1 MFLPTTRTEM
11 GRLGWKKADVIL
23 VTGDSYIDSPFMGIA
38 VIGKVL
44 AAAGFKTAV
53 IAQPDVHSA
62 HDISRLGEPRLFW
75 GISGGSIDSM
85 VANYTAVKK
94 RRKKD
99 DYTPGGWNT
108 RRPDRAVIVY
118 ANLIRHYFKDT
129 RPIVLGGIE
138 ASLRRIVHYDFWS
151 NAIRRSILFDARAD
165 YLVYGMGER
174 TVVALGQSLE
184 AGKDPRGITGLCY
197 ITGEKPDNFI
207 ELPSF
212 KDVSVDKNRLIDMF
226 TTFYRNNDPLSA
238 QGLVQKHD
246 TRYLVQNPPSALL
259 TQKELDHV
267 HDLDFERDLHPF
279 YSKQGHVKALATI
292 KFSLTTHRGCYGE
305 CNFCAIAVHQGR
317 TIQWRSP
324 GSIVKEAQLLSQ
336 YPDFKGY
343 ILDAGGPTANMY
355 GYECAKKKRDGP
367 CPDRRCLFPEIC
379 PVLKIDHSEQV
390 ALLRK
395 IRSIKGVKKVFVASG
410 LRYDLVLADKKHGAG
425 YLKEIVNHHVSGQ
438 LKVAPEHSEDAVLQ
452 KMGKCGRVPLI
463 EFKNLFFRFSQ
474 KAGKKQFLSYYMI
487 AAHPGC
493 TEKDMKNLA
502 SFSTREL
509 CIHPEQ
515 VQIFTPTPSTYST
528 LMYCTEMDPFT
539 RKKLFVEKNLKKKAY
554 QKRIVVGRP
563 GRF

>member
-11 GRLGWKKADVIL
+11 NRLGWEKADVIL

-44 AAAGFKTAV
+44 AAAGFKVAV
-53 IAQPDVHSA
+53 IAQPDVHSDK
-62 HDISRLGEPRLFW
+62 DISRLGEPHLFW

-85 VANYTAVKK
+85 VANYTALKK

-99 DYTPGGWNT
+99 DYTPGGSNT

-118 ANLIRHYFKDT
+118 ANQIRRYFKDT
-129 RPIVLGGIE
+129 CPIVLGGIE
-138 ASLRRIVHYDFWS
+138 ASLRRIAHYDFWS
-151 NAIRRSILFDARAD
+151 NRVRRSILFDARAD
-165 YLVYGMGER
+165 YLVYGMGEKA
-174 TVVALGQSLE
+174 VVALCRHLR
-184 AGKDPRGITGLCY
+184 AGKNPKDIAG
-197 ITGEKPDNFI
+197 I
-207 ELPSF
+207 EL
-212 KDVSVDKNRLIDMF
+212 D
-226 TTFYRNNDPLSA
+226 
-238 QGLVQKHD
+238 
-246 TRYLVQNPPSALL
+246 
-259 TQKELDHV
+259 EV

-279 YSKQGHVKALATI
+279 YKKQGHVKALATI

-317 TIQWRSP
+317 TIQWRSRR
-324 GSIVKEAQLLSQ
+324 SILKEAELLSR

-355 GYECAKKKRDGP
+355 GYECTKKLKDGP

-379 PVLKIDHSEQV
+379 PVLKIDHGRQL
-390 ALLRK
+390 ALLRE

-410 LRYDLVLADKKHGAG
+410 LRYDLLLADKKNGAR
-425 YLKEIVNHHVSGQ
+425 YLNEIVIHHTSGQ
-438 LKVAPEHSEDAVLQ
+438 LKVAPEHSEESVLK
-452 KMGKCGRVPLI
+452 KMGKCGRAPLVA
-463 EFKNLFFRFSQ
+463 FKDLFFKFTQ
-474 KAGKKQFLSYYMI
+474 DAGKQQFLSYYMI

-509 CIHPEQ
+509 RIRPEQ

-528 LMYCTEMDPFT
+528 LMYCTQMDPFT
-539 RKKLFVEKNLKKKAY
+539 RERLFVEKNPGKKEY
-554 QKRIVVGRP
+554 QKSIVTG
-563 GRF
+563 